1 MSFWLLYYKRVRD
14 KNFVAFMLIIVEM
27 MSIMMIIDYC
37 VSVCQGRVQMMMM
50 LMMMLLL
57 SHTTTH
63 ATNTTAP
70 YQVCGCHVTVYD
82 SAHNRATTLA

>member
-50 LMMMLLL
+50 MMMLVTDAYTAAVFVL
-57 SHTTTH
+57 SFI
-63 ATNTTAP
+63 
-70 YQVCGCHVTVYD
+70 
-82 SAHNRATTLA
+82 